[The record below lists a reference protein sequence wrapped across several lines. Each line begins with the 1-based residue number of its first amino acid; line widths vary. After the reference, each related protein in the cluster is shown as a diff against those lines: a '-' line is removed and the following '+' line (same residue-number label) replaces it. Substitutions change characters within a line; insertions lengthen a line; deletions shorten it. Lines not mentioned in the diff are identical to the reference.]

1 MSLDRRDINLVTAAG
16 TEKLPLVLIK
26 GWRQWHV
33 ETTGLC
39 EVETASSPG
48 DWLDPRHTQ
57 ELWLAEGLERPRAEI
72 GIQFMIKSGELRCI
86 MPSLISTLIL
96 DGQTYRN
103 RGLRTLPLAHTWT
116 NFAGLQL
123 ARLRLHSFVRT
134 EPNGPWQNWVKPAS
148 LDAALSAIIPIIAD
162 GPDELSQG
170 FHLVSTPIVQV
181 PQPLQPD
188 YEYGLVLAD
197 GEALENVLDLEVAPC
212 ACLKVKSCS
221 TAPLSGSYS
230 SPEVYQALIR
240 SETKP

>member
-1 MSLDRRDINLVTAAG
+1 MSFDRRDISLVTAAG

-33 ETTGLC
+33 EATRLC

-57 ELWLAEGLERPRAEI
+57 ELWLAKGLNLPQAEI
-72 GIQFMIKSGELRCI
+72 GVQFMIKSGELRYI
-86 MPSLISTLIL
+86 MPSLISTLDLGGEI
-96 DGQTYRN
+96 YRN

-116 NFAGLQL
+116 SFTGLQL

-134 EPNGPWQNWVKPAS
+134 ESNSPWEKWLEPVG
-148 LDAALSAIIPIIAD
+148 LDSALSAIIPIIAD
-162 GPDELSQG
+162 GPEELSQG
-170 FHLVSTPIVQV
+170 FHLVSTPIIQA

-188 YEYGLVLAD
+188 HEYGLVLAD
-197 GEALENVLDLEVAPC
+197 GEDLETLLELEVPPC

-221 TAPLSGSYS
+221 TAPMSESYS
-230 SPEVYQALIR
+230 SPEVYQALIQA
-240 SETKP
+240 ETKS